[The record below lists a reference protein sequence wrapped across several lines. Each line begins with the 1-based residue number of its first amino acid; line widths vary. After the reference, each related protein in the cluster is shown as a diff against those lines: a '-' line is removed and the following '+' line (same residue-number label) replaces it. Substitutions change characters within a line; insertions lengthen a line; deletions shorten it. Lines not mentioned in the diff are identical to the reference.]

1 MIHGPIRV
9 PLQWYNERRYV
20 IRSVT
25 SIWSLC
31 LSDDWSVG
39 CCIVGWSELSNY
51 NFLSSSF
58 SVCNFQINPFD
69 SGENLFKSNWPSV
82 CLERLIRGYYFFIS
96 WVKILIV
103 CMQLYYDPLNFKG
116 TAFFIADL
124 TKTRVSDP
132 HFFCGSGSGQKCSC
146 GSGSRSWGYPGE
158 GGVGKGKFFF

>member
-25 SIWSLC
+25 SICSLC
-31 LSDDWSVG
+31 LSVDWSVG

-96 WVKILIV
+96 WVKTLILE
-103 CMQLYYDPLNFKG
+103 G
-116 TAFFIADL
+116 TAFFIAGL
-124 TKTRVSDP
+124 PKTRVSDP
-132 HFFCGSGSGQKCSC
+132 HFFADPDPDKNFHADPD
-146 GSGSRSWGYPGE
+146 PG
-158 GGVGKGKFFF
+158 VKGKNQICLVFFMFQMILNNF